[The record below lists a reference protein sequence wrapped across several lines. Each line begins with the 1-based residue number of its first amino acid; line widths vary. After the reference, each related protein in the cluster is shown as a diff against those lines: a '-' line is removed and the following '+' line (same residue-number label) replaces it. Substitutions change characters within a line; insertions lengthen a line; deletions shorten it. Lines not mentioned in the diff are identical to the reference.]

1 MDKEDRLQYMGH
13 RLLERGFADWFK
25 AMFKLI
31 EDRPFIVEPIHP
43 QLFDTFEKIYNQKQ
57 IRVNINLPPRSA
69 KTTLSKYF
77 LVYGLTQNPK
87 CNFIYTSYSQSLMD
101 TISNELR
108 DILEHPLYK
117 AMYPRQIQYEEQEV
131 DAIDEFWRE
140 YRLGDTNGRK
150 NTYSSKKIITY
161 AGGTCLFAS
170 IGAQITGM
178 GCGQRSSKQFSGALI
193 LDDANKPADI
203 RSEIM
208 REKVL
213 RYYEETLLSRL
224 NNPKVPI
231 VNIQQRL
238 HVEDLSGL
246 LIEKYHFDTIKR
258 PLLDENGTC
267 LIPTQYTAERIKE
280 LQTNNYMF
288 SAQYQQEPIILGG
301 AVIKREWFGY
311 YNPSHDIRYSRFII
325 TADTAMKV
333 KEYNDYSVF
342 IVAGITTDNK
352 LHILDMRRGKWEAPD
367 LKRVAVELF
376 EQYKFEAKTAT
387 SCSGL
392 YVEDKASGVGLIQE
406 LQRAGVPIVG
416 IPVDKDKLTRVE
428 SVLNYIASGQV
439 LLPYDENHG
448 FNPELLNECEA
459 FTRDDSH
466 AHDDIVDA
474 LVYAIQ
480 QGLVKNEVSLLD
492 YFME

>member
-43 QLFDTFEKIYNQKQ
+43 ELFNIFQDIYNQKK

-77 LVYGLTQNPK
+77 LVYGLTNNPK

-101 TISNELR
+101 VISSELR

-117 AMYPRQIQYEEQEV
+117 KMYPRQIQYEEQEV
-131 DAIDEFWRE
+131 DAIDDFWRE
-140 YRLGDTNGRK
+140 YRLNDTNGRK
-150 NTYSSKKIITY
+150 NTYSSKKIVTY

-178 GCGQRSSKQFSGALI
+178 GCGQRSAKQFSGALI

-224 NNPKVPI
+224 NNPHVPI

-238 HVEDLSGL
+238 HIEDLSGL
-246 LIEKYHFDTIKR
+246 LEGKYRFETIKR
-258 PLLDENGTC
+258 PLLDRDGKC
-267 LIPTQYTAERIKE
+267 LIPTQYTQERIKE

-301 AVIKREWFGY
+301 AVIKREWFQY
-311 YNPSHDIRYSRFII
+311 YNPNSEHRYNRLII

-333 KEYNDYSVF
+333 KEYNDFSVF
-342 IVAGITTDNK
+342 VVAGITPDNK
-352 LHILDMRRGKWEAPD
+352 MHIIDMRRGKWEAPE
-367 LKRVAVELF
+367 LKKVAVELF
-376 EQYKFEAKTAT
+376 EQYRFDPKTAT
-387 SCSGL
+387 CCSGL

-406 LQRAGVPIVG
+406 LQRAGIPIVG

-439 LLPYDENHG
+439 LLPFDENHG
-448 FNPELLNECEA
+448 FNPLILSECEA

-466 AHDDIVDA
+466 IHDDIVDA